1 MYKYIFVFL
10 LAFVSVNAQTK
21 MNANEAGTL
30 RELVKNKAANTKT
43 ITSDFVQYK
52 HLDFLSNDIESSGKL
67 AFKAPDIVSWKY
79 TSPFSYTILFK
90 DNQLFINDDGNKS
103 KMDLSSNK
111 LFTQLNQLI
120 TASISGDMFISE
132 DFTIDYFK
140 IDGNSLVHFSPKD
153 PQFSEFIKVFH
164 ILFSSEGAV
173 MEVKMIEPSN
183 DYTQIIFSNRVENQ
197 TIPDAVFAH

>member
-1 MYKYIFVFL
+1 MFKYIFLFL
-10 LAFVSVNAQTK
+10 IACVSVSAQTK

-30 RELVKNKAANTKT
+30 RELIKNKAANTKT

-52 HLDFLSNDIESSGKL
+52 HLDFLSNDIKSSGKL

-79 TSPFSYTILFK
+79 TSPFSYTVLFK

-173 MEVKMIEPSN
+173 LEVKMIEPSN

-197 TIPDAVFAH
+197 TIPDAVFTY